1 MGTISS
7 VCVCVCVHCYWHAE
21 TSFQFKMRNKIQ
33 ANVSRYDNC
42 FDINRHCDLIR
53 CISQQGARGRIDG
66 TGQRRPIYV
75 VVKTYLHFRHGK
87 WLTREPP
94 SRFYFCFNWLNS
106 ICWISCLLS
115 IGAIVFS
122 RFIFYDFH
130 FNISADFFG
139 FVPYPW
145 ICLLLKDD
153 GPRNPTRRAQEH
165 PYWRLTFTKISSVNW
180 SCVLS

>member
-1 MGTISS
+1 
-7 VCVCVCVHCYWHAE
+7 
-21 TSFQFKMRNKIQ
+21 MRDGILV
-33 ANVSRYDNC
+33 NVSGYVNF
-42 FDINRHCDLIR
+42 FDITCHCELIR
-53 CISQQGARGRIDG
+53 CTSQQGARGRIDG

-75 VVKTYLHFRHGK
+75 VVKTYLHFRHGM

-94 SRFYFCFNWLNS
+94 SRFYFCFNLLNS
-106 ICWISCLLS
+106 IFCFNLLNFLS
-115 IGAIVFS
+115 LVYRWDRHFEIYLFK
-122 RFIFYDFH
+122 IFL
-130 FNISADFFG
+130 FNISADIFG

-180 SCVLS
+180 SRVLS

>member
-1 MGTISS
+1 MLYIT
-7 VCVCVCVHCYWHAE
+7 CKLVCVCVHCYWHAE

-130 FNISADFFG
+130 FNISADFLDLSPTLG
-139 FVPYPW
+139 FVSYSRMMDP
-145 ICLLLKDD
+145 
-153 GPRNPTRRAQEH
+153 GTRPGVPKNILIDVLPSQ
-165 PYWRLTFTKISSVNW
+165 KISSVNW